1 MSHLSILPTVVRDQ
15 QQLVASLGDLGFEP
29 VAGGVIRGFAGEMVR
44 VELQVELSP
53 DHCLGWQRQ
62 PDGCLALVG
71 DLQRLSRSHSLQQ
84 WIVALTRRYA
94 LRLAL
99 RDAMEQVPMAILQFE
114 S

>member
-15 QQLVASLGDLGFEP
+15 EQLVAALGDLGFKP
-29 VAGGVIRGFAGEMVR
+29 VAGGAIRGFAGEMVR
-44 VELQVELSP
+44 VELQVAVSP

-62 PDGCLALVG
+62 PDGSLALIG
-71 DLQRLSRSHSLQQ
+71 DLQRLSRSHSLQHL
-84 WIVALTRRYA
+84 IGTLTRRYA

-99 RDAMEQVPMAILQFE
+99 RDAMEQVPMAILHPG